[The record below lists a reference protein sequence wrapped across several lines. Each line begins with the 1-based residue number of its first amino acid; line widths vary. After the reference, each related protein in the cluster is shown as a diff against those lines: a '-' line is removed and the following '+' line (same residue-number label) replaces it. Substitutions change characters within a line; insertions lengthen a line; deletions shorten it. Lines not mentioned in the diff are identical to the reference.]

1 MILLE
6 KGDEKSA
13 ELESVGY
20 TKVRGGEHDA
30 VNGQGSEA
38 CEKTHLNENTL
49 DPHMHPAS
57 DRENNDS
64 KNSESRP
71 ALKPPSEFNVTRTA
85 RSVGHGDIPG
95 DDNNDEIEMI
105 LQKDHC
111 GDCDTALDDKKSTNH
126 HLTIHQQLVTH
137 SIGNLSEDG
146 LNGSVPSA

>member
-1 MILLE
+1 MDDTPDDEYLG

-20 TKVRGGEHDA
+20 AKVRGGEHDA
-30 VNGQGSEA
+30 VNGQGSET

-57 DRENNDS
+57 DREYNDS

-85 RSVGHGDIPG
+85 RSIGHDDSPG
-95 DDNNDEIEMI
+95 DNDDNEMI

-111 GDCDTALDDKKSTNH
+111 DD
-126 HLTIHQQLVTH
+126 
-137 SIGNLSEDG
+137 
-146 LNGSVPSA
+146 